1 MHSNRQGLEH
11 GMRPDERKKKTMKEY
26 FAYGSNL
33 NLGQMAGRCPES
45 TTVQTAR
52 LEGYELAFRCG
63 VLTILPKEGGRVDG
77 ILWKVNDRE
86 ERALDRYEGY
96 PRLYTKETLT
106 VQTDAGPCTAVAYVM
121 TAPYCERAQPPSST
135 YLRTVLLGYR
145 VAEFDPY
152 VVLQAA
158 ARAKEM
164 QPQQVPRKRPENTR

>member
-1 MHSNRQGLEH
+1 
-11 GMRPDERKKKTMKEY
+11 MKELY

-33 NLGQMAGRCPES
+33 NVGQMAVRCPLAQLVS
-45 TTVQTAR
+45 RAV

-63 VLTILPKEGGRVDG
+63 VLTILPKAGGRVDG
-77 ILWKVNDRE
+77 ILWKVNDRD

-96 PRLYTKETLT
+96 PHLYTKETLT

-145 VAEFDPY
+145 VAEFDRMCY
-152 VVLQAA
+152 CKRRGR
-158 ARAKEM
+158 AREM
-164 QPQQVPRKRPENTR
+164 QPQQVPRKRPDQTR

>member
-1 MHSNRQGLEH
+1 MEEL
-11 GMRPDERKKKTMKEY
+11 Y

-33 NLGQMAGRCPES
+33 NLGQMAVRCPQAG
-45 TTVQTAR
+45 VVGKAV
-52 LEGYELAFRCG
+52 LEGYELAFRRG

-77 ILWKVNDRE
+77 ILWKVNDRD

-96 PRLYTKETLT
+96 PHLYTKESLT
-106 VQTDAGPCTAVAYVM
+106 VQTDTGSQTAVAYVM

-145 VAEFDPY
+145 VAEFDTR

-158 ARAKEM
+158 AQAREM
-164 QPQQVPRKRPENTR
+164 QPQQVPRKRPDQTR